1 MKFAKMNGLG
11 NAICV
16 LDARGSDFMLTPDT
30 VIALADPAQ
39 GVGFDQL
46 MVLYPPKNQLA
57 DVYCDIWNADGGMVG
72 ACGNGTRC
80 VAWYVM
86 RDTGL
91 DHLVIETEA
100 GLLAASRTD
109 ADRISV
115 DMGEPSLDWAQIPLS
130 APLDTLSIALD
141 MSQFDAANLENPSAV
156 NMGNPHCVFF
166 VEDADL
172 APVQQVGPMVEHHPL
187 FPERTN
193 VGFAQIISRG
203 QIRLRVWERGV
214 GETKACG
221 TGACAALVA
230 AVRRDLCDRAADVLV
245 HGGTLSIDW
254 RAGDNHVIM
263 TGPVELEFEGVIG
276 AARFDRS
283 QSA

>member
-16 LDARGSDFMLTPDT
+16 LDARGSAFELTPEI

-39 GVGFDQL
+39 GVGFDQA
-46 MVLYPPKNQLA
+46 MVLYPPRNPLA

-91 DHLVIETEA
+91 DQVVIETEA
-100 GLLAASRTD
+100 GLLGASKADTD
-109 ADRISV
+109 CISV
-115 DMGEPSLDWAQIPLS
+115 DMGEPLLDWVHIPLS
-130 APLDTLSIALD
+130 EPMDTLSIRLD
-141 MSQFDAANLENPSAV
+141 MGPFDAVSLDDPSAV

-172 APVQQVGPMVEHHPL
+172 APVQKVGPKVEHDPL
-187 FPERTN
+187 FPERVN
-193 VGFAQIISRG
+193 VGFAQIISKN

-230 AVRRDLCDRAADVLV
+230 AVRRDLCDRKADIQVN
-245 HGGTLSIDW
+245 GGSMSIDW
-254 RAGDNHVIM
+254 RASDNHVIM
-263 TGPVELEFEGVIG
+263 TGPVELESEGVIG
-276 AARFDRS
+276 ATRFDRS
-283 QSA
+283 PSA

>member
-16 LDARGSDFMLTPDT
+16 LDARGSHFVLTSDF
-30 VIALADPAQ
+30 VIALADPVQ
-39 GVGFDQL
+39 GVGFDQA
-46 MVLYPPKNQLA
+46 MVLYPPKNPLA

-80 VAWYVM
+80 VAWYMM
-86 RDTGL
+86 RETGL
-91 DHLVIETEA
+91 DHVVIETQA
-100 GLLAASRTD
+100 GLLGASKAD
-109 ADRISV
+109 ADGISV
-115 DMGEPSLDWAQIPLS
+115 DMGEPLLDWAQIPLS
-130 APLDTLSIALD
+130 APMDTLKLLG
-141 MSQFDAANLENPSAV
+141 FDEFKLTNPVAV

-166 VEDADL
+166 VENADL
-172 APVQQVGPMVEHHPL
+172 APVQEVGPKIEHDPL

-193 VGFAQIISRG
+193 VGFAQIISRN

-230 AVRRDLCDRAADVLV
+230 GVRRDLCERDVTIKV
-245 HGGTLSIDW
+245 NGGTLAIDW
-254 RAGDNHVIM
+254 RASDNHVIM
-263 TGPVELEFEGVIG
+263 TGPIELESEGVIG
-276 AARFDRS
+276 GARFDRS

>member
-1 MKFAKMNGLG
+1 
-11 NAICV
+11 
-16 LDARGSDFMLTPDT
+16 
-30 VIALADPAQ
+30 LADPVQ
-39 GVGFDQL
+39 GVGFDQA
-46 MVLYPPKNQLA
+46 MVLYPPKNPLA

-80 VAWYVM
+80 VAWYMM

-91 DHLVIETEA
+91 DHVVIETQA
-100 GLLAASRTD
+100 GLLGASKAD
-109 ADRISV
+109 ADGISV
-115 DMGEPSLDWAQIPLS
+115 DMGEPLIEWAQIPLS
-130 APLDTLSIALD
+130 EPMDTLKLLG
-141 MSQFDAANLENPSAV
+141 FDEFKLTNPVAV

-166 VEDADL
+166 VENADL
-172 APVQQVGPMVEHHPL
+172 APVQEVGPKIEHDPL

-193 VGFAQIISRG
+193 VGFAQIISRN

-230 AVRRDLCDRAADVLV
+230 GVRRDLCERDVTIKV
-245 HGGTLSIDW
+245 NGGTLAIDW
-254 RAGDNHVIM
+254 RASDNHVIM
-263 TGPVELEFEGVIG
+263 TGPIELESEGVIG
-276 AARFDRS
+276 GARFDRS